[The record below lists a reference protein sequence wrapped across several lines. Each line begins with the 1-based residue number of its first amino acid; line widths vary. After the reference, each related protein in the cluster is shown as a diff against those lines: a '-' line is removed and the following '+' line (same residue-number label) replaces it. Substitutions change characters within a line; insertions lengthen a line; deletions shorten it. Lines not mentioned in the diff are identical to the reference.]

1 MNAFSQRTN
10 NLTNK
15 DNKLKLKL
23 KTLNNIQI
31 GINNNEKLNN
41 IKQIVENIRKHNI
54 NFAKDTRHTL
64 STIAILNE
72 VNLPSTTTTTQP
84 HNTTPS
90 NPSSIPSHK
99 RTHSKGR
106 SLTTLKTLK
115 DENSE
120 MRKQIAALQREN
132 TYLKEENHNLKLK
145 LTAYTTTTTIESSRT
160 NNNNGMYCYNYSV
173 PNLFMS
179 NSNSNHNGNRSYSNK
194 QGCSL
199 NSSVCNSN
207 SNVGATSLSK
217 VPLACSRMEKKKR
230 QLLMFNINNNFIT
243 TQQPSLTVANVNAN
257 SNSNNHLVY
266 HNYNQH
272 TYNVGDKQRVLS
284 ANKKTIHTN
293 NSLNDYSWC
302 YSNNTNDN
310 NINCG
315 KFNVKMLNQIK
326 MRMFKLLNF
335 YESVYNS
342 NSSSNSNNRMLYS
355 NYISDNPLSRNKNIS
370 RTNSENSRQSSN
382 YIYNSNYSNNNYN
395 QMNSDINNLKY
406 RLNNTKTVYV
416 VKNNNLTIA

>member
-64 STIAILNE
+64 STIAMLNE

-145 LTAYTTTTTIESSRT
+145 LTAYTTTSTTIESSRT
-160 NNNNGMYCYNYSV
+160 TNNNGMYCYNYSV

-194 QGCSL
+194 QACSL

-243 TQQPSLTVANVNAN
+243 TQQPSLTVANVNSN
-257 SNSNNHLVY
+257 SNNNNHLVY

-293 NSLNDYSWC
+293 NSLNTIERLLDMEVERYLLATALTGIISQKLARKLC
-302 YSNNTNDN
+302 VHCRKKRATNA
-310 NINCG
+310 
-315 KFNVKMLNQIK
+315 
-326 MRMFKLLNF
+326 
-335 YESVYNS
+335 YE
-342 NSSSNSNNRMLYS
+342 
-355 NYISDNPLSRNKNIS
+355 KNIFMKVLHKEVNEIYDLLK
-370 RTNSENSRQSSN
+370 TTETYYNAVKIDNSYADVAAYYSEDLTRLREYCDSLYKEKLANNEVEQ
-382 YIYNSNYSNNNYN
+382 IYNEGTPLP
-395 QMNSDINNLKY
+395 IE
-406 RLNNTKTVYV
+406 
-416 VKNNNLTIA
+416 

>member
-31 GINNNEKLNN
+31 GTNNNEKLNN
-41 IKQIVENIRKHNI
+41 IKQIVENIRKYNI

-72 VNLPSTTTTTQP
+72 ANLPSSNQP

-115 DENSE
+115 DENRE
-120 MRKQIAALQREN
+120 MRKQIDALQREN
-132 TYLKEENHNLKLK
+132 SHLKEENYNLKLK
-145 LTAYTTTTTIESSRT
+145 LTACTTTTSIESNRT
-160 NNNNGMYCYNYSV
+160 INNGMYYYNNSV

-179 NSNSNHNGNRSYSNK
+179 NSHSSNNGNRSYNK

-199 NSSVCNSN
+199 NSSVCNN
-207 SNVGATSLSK
+207 NVGATSLSK
-217 VPLACSRMEKKKR
+217 VPFGSRMEKKKR
-230 QLLMFNINNNFIT
+230 QLLMFNVNNNFIST
-243 TQQPSLTVANVNAN
+243 TQPSSVTNNN
-257 SNSNNHLVY
+257 SQLLY
-266 HNYNQH
+266 HNYSQH
-272 TYNVGDKQRVLS
+272 TYNIGDKQRVLS
-284 ANKKTIHTN
+284 ANKKTIQT
-293 NSLNDYSWC
+293 NSLNDCSWC
-302 YSNNTNDN
+302 YNASDM
-310 NINCG
+310 NC

-335 YESVYNS
+335 YESVYNGH
-342 NSSSNSNNRMLYS
+342 NNSNNRMLYS
-355 NYISDNPLSRNKNIS
+355 NYISDNPLSRNKNIT

-382 YIYNSNYSNNNYN
+382 YIYNSNYSNYG
-395 QMNSDINNLKY
+395 QVNSDINNLKY
-406 RLNNTKTVYV
+406 RLNNPKTVYV

>member
-72 VNLPSTTTTTQP
+72 VNLPSTTTTTTQP

-90 NPSSIPSHK
+90 NPSSVPSHK

-145 LTAYTTTTTIESSRT
+145 LTAYTTVETSRT
-160 NNNNGMYCYNYSV
+160 TNNTSNNGMYCYNYSV

-179 NSNSNHNGNRSYSNK
+179 NSNSNGNRSYSNK

-207 SNVGATSLSK
+207 SNGGATSLSK

-230 QLLMFNINNNFIT
+230 QLLMFNINNNNFIT
-243 TQQPSLTVANVNAN
+243 TQQQQPSLTVANAN
-257 SNSNNHLVY
+257 NNNHLVY

-293 NSLNDYSWC
+293 NSLNDCSWC
-302 YSNNTNDN
+302 YNNNANDN
-310 NINCG
+310 

-335 YESVYNS
+335 YESVYNGYSNS
-342 NSSSNSNNRMLYS
+342 NSSSGGNRMLYS

-382 YIYNSNYSNNNYN
+382 YNIYNSNYSNNYN

>member
-64 STIAILNE
+64 STIAMLNE

-145 LTAYTTTTTIESSRT
+145 LTAYTTTSTTIESSRT
-160 NNNNGMYCYNYSV
+160 TNNNGMYCYNYSV

-194 QGCSL
+194 QACSL

-243 TQQPSLTVANVNAN
+243 TQQPSLTVANVNSN
-257 SNSNNHLVY
+257 SNNNNHLVY

-293 NSLNDYSWC
+293 NSLNDCSWC
-302 YSNNTNDN
+302 YNNNTNDN
-310 NINCG
+310 NMNCG

-342 NSSSNSNNRMLYS
+342 NSSSNNRMLYS

-395 QMNSDINNLKY
+395 QINSDINNLKY